1 VKKIAILP
9 TLLTLGNAVCG
20 FAALAFASKIDPGDR
35 STDVFFAYSAWL
47 IFGAML
53 FDGLDGYVAR
63 LSKSASDFGGQ
74 LDSLCDAISFG
85 VAPAFLLL
93 RLGREW
99 DLVVVQKAIAV
110 IAVLYMA
117 CAILRLARFN
127 VENSPDPAAHKRFKG
142 LPSPAAAGCIA
153 SLCILRAGLGEQL
166 SFLDSDRVNA
176 LVTAW
181 APVGALMVAILMVS
195 RVPYPHATKQLLRG
209 RRRLSHLVELLLLL
223 AVTIVTHE
231 LALFLLFWGYT
242 LGMPVRYLIVRALRP
257 ATKPGL
263 DDAVPSP
270 RTR

>member
-1 VKKIAILP
+1 MV
-9 TLLTLGNAVCG
+9 
-20 FAALAFASKIDPGDR
+20 
-35 STDVFFAYSAWL
+35 
-47 IFGAML
+47 

-63 LSKSASDFGGQ
+63 LSKTSSDFGGQ

-93 RLGREW
+93 LLGREW
-99 DLVVVQKAIAV
+99 GEHPVIQKAIAV
-110 IAVLYMA
+110 VAVLYMT

-153 SLCILRAGLGEQL
+153 SLCLLRGGLGAEM
-166 SFLDSDRVNA
+166 SFLDADRVRA

-181 APVGALMVAILMVS
+181 APLGGLVAALLMVS

-209 RRRLSHLVELLLLL
+209 RRRLSHLVQLLLLL
-223 AVTIVTHE
+223 AVVAITHE
-231 LALFLLFWGYT
+231 LALCLLFWGYT
-242 LGMPVRYLIVRALRP
+242 LAMPVRYALVRALRP
-257 ATKPGL
+257 AKPGL

-270 RTR
+270 RIR